1 MSDSPSIIE
10 QLEAVTNAF
19 IAQLPIRADE
29 IKRQWADLKQHPDN
43 RERWQDLY
51 RLTHNLAGGGGT
63 FGFSNITDAARL
75 AADLLRTA
83 LKENQPL
90 DMLVENEQL
99 ALWLDQLQ
107 KLCRHPAGSDESDGP
122 EQPLAPNRLLSEV
135 SPTRLGYLY
144 SSNLDHYASL
154 INSLRG
160 MGIQFECFDQCDRL
174 QAAMRENNPLFV
186 LVDIAQCEGLGL
198 MRDQPHPLMIAISK
212 TGEFSVRLKAVRSG
226 MDGFFVEPVD
236 GVTLLNFVDTQFPQE
251 WGMPFRVLIV
261 DDDRNQAE
269 YAALVLERAGM
280 ITCVVNDPSDI
291 INQLTLFAPELLL
304 LDIYMPQCS
313 GIELAQLIRQMSQYV
328 NVPIIFLSAEHRRD
342 RQLAALQV
350 GADDFITK
358 PIVAKELIAAVNLRA
373 WRARMLNLVMLRDGL
388 TGLLNH
394 AVIMERLQQGVVM
407 AKRQKE
413 SLSVAMIDLDHFKQV
428 NDKYGHPVGDR
439 VLAACSRVIQQRLRS
454 SDNIGRYGGEEFMVV
469 LPATTAD
476 QAWTVLEEL
485 RVAFSTLRHTAN
497 GETFTV
503 QVSVGIASY
512 PDFNT
517 PAALL
522 EAADAALYRA
532 KREGRNRVVIG
543 GPAD

>member
-1 MSDSPSIIE
+1 MSDNGSIIE

-29 IKRQWADLKQHPDN
+29 IERQWLDLKRHPDN

-63 FGFSNITDAARL
+63 FGFGNITDAARI

-83 LKENQPL
+83 LKEKQPL
-90 DMLVENEQL
+90 DKLVENEQL

-107 KLCRHPAGSDESDGP
+107 KLCRNPTGSDGDDGSV
-122 EQPLAPNRLLSEV
+122 QSVSPNRLLSEV
-135 SPTRLGYLY
+135 SPARLGYLY
-144 SSNLDHYASL
+144 STNLDHYASL
-154 INSLRG
+154 IDSLRG
-160 MGIQFECFDQCDRL
+160 MGIAIESFDQCDRL
-174 QAAMRENNPLFV
+174 QAAILENNPLFV
-186 LVDIAQCEGLGL
+186 LVDIAQCDGMGFLH
-198 MRDQPHPLMIAISK
+198 DQPHPPMIAISR
-212 TGEFSVRLKAVRSG
+212 TGEFSIRLKAVRAG

-236 GVTLLNFVDTQFPQE
+236 GVTLLNFVDTQFPQA

-280 ITCVVNDPSDI
+280 ITCVVNDPGDI
-291 INQLTLFAPELLL
+291 INQLTLFSPELLL

-358 PIVAKELIAAVNLRA
+358 PIVAKELVAAVNLRA

-394 AVIMERLQQGVVM
+394 AVIMERLQQGVAM

-413 SLSVAMIDLDHFKQV
+413 PLSVAMIDLDHFKQV

-439 VLAACSRVIQQRLRS
+439 VLAACARMIQQRLRS
-454 SDNIGRYGGEEFMVV
+454 SDAIGRYGGEEFMVV
-469 LPATTAD
+469 LPATETS
-476 QAWTVLEEL
+476 QAWHALEEL
-485 RVAFSTLRHTAN
+485 RVAFSTLHHTAN

-503 QVSVGIASY
+503 QISVGIACY
-512 PDFNT
+512 PDYKT
-517 PAALL
+517 PTQLL

-532 KREGRNRVVIG
+532 KRDGRNRVAT
-543 GPAD
+543 ADPSD